1 MHSTLFLDHFTNPR
15 NVGELPPPALVV
27 NVANP
32 VCGDT
37 LRLSVL
43 LMDGKIADVKFKT
56 RGCGASIAA
65 SSALTEVLMSKDL
78 ASMGSITASD
88 IETALGGLAPE
99 SQHAAALCVDGVKAI
114 LRIVL

>member
-43 LMDGKIADVKFKT
+43 LVEGKIADVKFKT
-56 RGCGASIAA
+56 RGCSASIAA
-65 SSALTEVLMSKDL
+65 SSALTELLLLKAL
-78 ASMGSITASD
+78 ASVRAITASH
-88 IETALGGLAPE
+88 IETAVGGLAPE
-99 SQHAAALCVDGVKAI
+99 SKHAAALCVDGVRAI
-114 LRIVL
+114 LRALP